1 MFNAARERYQHGS
14 IRRVKRAKGFA
25 WEFRYYV
32 RKRGKRHLKTQTFDG
47 AVYKTEKALRQHL
60 ESFVFKLN
68 ETTEY
73 ARSAEVTFNALLRTS
88 QSNRDALRAAVLHC
102 IMHRFLQHP
111 QEGQCDHAVQFLLK
125 MIAGTIYRDT

>member
-1 MFNAARERYQHGS
+1 MPPANAISTALF
-14 IRRVKRAKGFA
+14 RRVKRAKGFA

-47 AVYKTEKALRQHL
+47 AVYKTGKALRQHL
-60 ESFVFKLN
+60 ESFVLKLN

-88 QSNRDALRAAVLHC
+88 QSNRAALAPLCFIALC
-102 IMHRFLQHP
+102 IASCNTLRKASAIMPSNFS
-111 QEGQCDHAVQFLLK
+111 
-125 MIAGTIYRDT
+125 